1 MWGEDKVWLH
11 YRKDIMA
18 ADMSAASFLSGY
30 LRNLTV
36 TRLYTNNLEV
46 IDLQKYK
53 VIKQAPK
60 VHTALRERT
69 TVPFVFVVG
78 KN

>member
-1 MWGEDKVWLH
+1 MWGQDKVWLH

-18 ADMSAASFLSGY
+18 ADIDAASFLSAY
-30 LRNLTV
+30 LRNMAISKTH
-36 TRLYTNNLEV
+36 TQHLEV

-53 VIKQAPK
+53 IVKQALK
-60 VHTALRERT
+60 VQAALRERST
-69 TVPFVFVVG
+69 IPFVFVVG

>member
-1 MWGEDKVWLH
+1 MWGQDKVWLH

-18 ADMSAASFLSGY
+18 ADMNDASFLSAF
-30 LRNLTV
+30 LRNLTISR
-36 TRLYTNNLEV
+36 TYTQHLEV
-46 IDLQKYK
+46 VDLQKYK
-53 VIKQAPK
+53 VVKQAPK

-69 TVPFVFVVG
+69 SVPFVFVIG